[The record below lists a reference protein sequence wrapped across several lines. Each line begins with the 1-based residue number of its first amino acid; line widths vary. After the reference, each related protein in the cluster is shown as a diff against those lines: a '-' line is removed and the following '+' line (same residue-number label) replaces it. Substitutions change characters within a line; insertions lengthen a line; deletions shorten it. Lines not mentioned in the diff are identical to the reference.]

1 MKGREVLKGASHHY
15 WLLPLDVVIAI
26 ININR
31 IITMMGIAMMWSGS
45 LRFGL
50 VRAMKC

>member
-1 MKGREVLKGASHHY
+1 MEGRELLKGASHHY
-15 WLLPLDVVIAI
+15 GLLPLDVVIAI

-31 IITMMGIAMMWSGS
+31 IITMMGIVMMWAWL

-50 VRAMKC
+50 ARAMTC

>member
-1 MKGREVLKGASHHY
+1 MKGREVVKGASLHY

-31 IITMMGIAMMWSGS
+31 IITMMGIVMMWAWL

-50 VRAMKC
+50 ARAMTC